1 MTPSPSLET
10 LKQNSKKKTSKNE
23 SIKEYFF
30 WAWCRDHLWYLALAY
45 LDEVHDQWAYDR
57 HLEKYD
63 ETLPVHRR
71 LPMFHLDWLNYEQFQ
86 ELIKDAI
93 EHFQSQT
100 EDITE
105 ENIDKYEY

>member
-1 MTPSPSLET
+1 MKA
-10 LKQNSKKKTSKNE
+10 LKDKFVS
-23 SIKEYFF
+23 
-30 WAWCRDHLWYLALAY
+30 DHLWYLALAY
-45 LDEVHDQWAYDR
+45 LNEVDLKWVYDH
-57 HLEKYD
+57 HLERYD
-63 ETLPVHRR
+63 ESVPVHQRR
-71 LPMFHLDWLNYEQFQ
+71 PMFHLGWLNYEQFQ